1 MPKQIARILKATMM
15 ICGMYNESGHVA
27 VHIGLPTKSGVGG
40 GILSVVPEKMGIGIF
55 GPALDGAGN
64 SVAGLALLEKI
75 SRYLDVSI
83 F

>member
-15 ICGMYNESGHVA
+15 ICGMYNESGHRQYTLDCPQKA
-27 VHIGLPTKSGVGG
+27 VWAGELIGSTR
-40 GILSVVPEKMGIGIF
+40 KMGIGIF
-55 GPALDGAGN
+55 GPVSTGRY